1 MIARRLAVAAGAVGL
16 TVPIALVLAAT
27 LVLGAPPPQSTSDV
41 AGPVGSQVADIPAD
55 YLALYVAAGE
65 RYGLDWAVLAAIGKI
80 ETDHGRSDLP
90 GVKSGVNTH
99 GCCGGPMQFWIAP
112 PHPNTWDR
120 YGVDANKDGRRD
132 PHDPVD
138 AIPAAARYLRASGA
152 PADWR
157 RAIFAYNHAGW
168 YVDQVLAQANRY
180 RDAAASAPIASSLPD
195 GPFDGRLR
203 RPVPGV
209 LTSPFGQRWGRLH
222 AGVDLATTTGDAVHA
237 AAPGAVTWAAPRGG
251 YGNYVCL
258 RHSPLLTTCYAHLS
272 RIAVAVGARV
282 AGGAVVGLA
291 GCTGHCLGPHLHF
304 ETRRGPLPTSPPV
317 DPRGLLDV

>member
-1 MIARRLAVAAGAVGL
+1 LRWLTISGAGAVL
-16 TVPIALVLAAT
+16 AIPVALVLAAT
-27 LVLGAPPPQSTSDV
+27 LVLGAPPPQSTQA
-41 AGPVGSQVADIPAD
+41 AGGPAPAEVADIPAD

-65 RYGLDWAVLAAIGKI
+65 EYGLDWAVLAAIGKI

-90 GVKSGVNTH
+90 GVKSGVNTY

-120 YGVDANKDGRRD
+120 YGVDANHDGRRD
-132 PHDPVD
+132 PHDPAD

-168 YVDQVLAQANRY
+168 YVDQVLAQAKRY
-180 RDAAASAPIASSLPD
+180 RHAAASAPTANSPAD

-222 AGVDLATTTGDAVHA
+222 AGMDLATTTGDPVHA
-237 AAPGAVTWAAPRGG
+237 AAAGTVTWAAPRGG

-258 RHSPLLTTCYAHLS
+258 RHSPGLTSCYAHLS
-272 RIAVAVGARV
+272 RIRVQIGARV
-282 AGGAVVGLA
+282 AAGAVVGLA

-304 ETRRGPLPTSPPV
+304 ETRRGPLPTSPPI
-317 DPRGLLDV
+317 DPAEFLER